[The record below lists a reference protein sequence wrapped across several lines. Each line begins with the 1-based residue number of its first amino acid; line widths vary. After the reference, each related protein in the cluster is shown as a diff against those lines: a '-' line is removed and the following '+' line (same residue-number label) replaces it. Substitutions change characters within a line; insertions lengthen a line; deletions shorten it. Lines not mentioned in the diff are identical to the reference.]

1 MKKDRGVTILS
12 LSVYI
17 IVSVVILATLSFLNI
32 NFMSQIADL
41 TVKSE
46 KSSEVLKAQACL
58 LDDLKSADRVLEFS
72 EKYLRLNN
80 GVEYLV
86 KYRANEQKEEQTFN
100 IYELYRNNVLITDEL
115 SNVEFD
121 FDNSDNQESVI
132 VKLYYTKDN
141 NVYGDSYQ
149 IKVGRGY

>member
-41 TVKSE
+41 TIKSE
-46 KSSEVLKAQACL
+46 KSSEVLKAQAYI

-115 SNVEFD
+115 SKVEFD

-141 NVYGDSYQ
+141 YVYGDSYQ

>member
-41 TVKSE
+41 TIKSE
-46 KSSEVLKAQACL
+46 KSSEVLKAQACI

-132 VKLYYTKDN
+132 VKLYYTKYN
-141 NVYGDSYQ
+141 YVYGDSYQ

>member
-100 IYELYRNNVLITDEL
+100 IYELYRNDVLITDEL
-115 SNVEFD
+115 SNVEFA
-121 FDNSDNQESVI
+121 FDNSGNQESVT

>member
-100 IYELYRNNVLITDEL
+100 IYELYRNDVLITDEL
-115 SNVEFD
+115 SNVEFA
-121 FDNSDNQESVI
+121 FDNSGNQESVT

-141 NVYGDSYQ
+141 NVYGNSYQ

>member
-32 NFMSQIADL
+32 TFMSQIADL
-41 TVKSE
+41 TIKSE
-46 KSSEVLKAQACL
+46 KSSEVLKAQACI

-141 NVYGDSYQ
+141 YVYGDSYQ

>member
-41 TVKSE
+41 TIKSE
-46 KSSEVLKAQACL
+46 KSSEVLKAQACI

-121 FDNSDNQESVI
+121 FDNSDDQESVI

-141 NVYGDSYQ
+141 HVYGDSYQ

>member
-1 MKKDRGVTILS
+1 MKKDKGVTILS

-46 KSSEVLKAQACL
+46 KSSEVLKAQAYI

-86 KYRANEQKEEQTFN
+86 KYRANEQKEQQTFN
-100 IYELYRNNVLITDEL
+100 IYELYRNDVLITDEL

-121 FDNSDNQESVI
+121 FDNSDNEESVI

-141 NVYGDSYQ
+141 HVYGDSYQ